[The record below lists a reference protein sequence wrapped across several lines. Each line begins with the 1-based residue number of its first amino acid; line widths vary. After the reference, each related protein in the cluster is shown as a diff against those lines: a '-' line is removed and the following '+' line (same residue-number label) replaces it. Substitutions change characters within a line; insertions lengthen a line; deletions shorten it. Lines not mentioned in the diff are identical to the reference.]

1 MRSNWSCG
9 TGAMA
14 LLVGLA
20 VATASWAQSTP
31 PSQGQPPTQGQH
43 KGERG
48 KLIEE
53 LRAAHRLLDEANHDY
68 DGHRAKAAHEVHKAI
83 KDLAYQHKKAESGQ
97 TPGNGGNHGSG
108 THEPNKAAQ
117 SGKEHEPQGNSDS
130 QLREAHEI
138 LKTVLGQI
146 NATKHPKAA
155 GHIKEAIHEIR
166 LALKMK

>member
-1 MRSNWSCG
+1 
-9 TGAMA
+9 MA
-14 LLVGLA
+14 LLIGLA
-20 VATASWAQSTP
+20 VATASWAQGTP
-31 PSQGQPPTQGQH
+31 PSQGPAPAQGQH

-48 KLIEE
+48 KLVEE
-53 LRAAHRLLDEANHDY
+53 LRTAHRLLAEADHDY
-68 DGHRAKAAHEVHKAI
+68 DGHRAKAAGEVHKAI
-83 KDLAYQHKKAESGQ
+83 KDLAYHHKKGEPGQ